1 MGKGKIGAQCAHAAV
16 AVVERVADS
25 QPHILDAWE
34 ENGQA
39 KICLRADSTATL
51 VRVFF
56 WRRVRREVNG
66 RRGVGEN
73 GSLRMLRLQIKV
85 GHGPRDTK
93 TSYNTPPT
101 FYTIRQTKL
110 ARQAKKA
117 GLPAYLVADAGR
129 TQVAPGSKTVLAIGP
144 GPKSALDAITG
155 TLKLL

>member
-1 MGKGKIGAQCAHAAV
+1 MKGSSDVLVAGALVALGYALRAIVERFSWTDEPYKMVLVVNDELKMGKGKIGAQCAHAAV

-25 QPHILDAWE
+25 QPHVLDAWE

-51 VRVFF
+51 
-56 WRRVRREVNG
+56 
-66 RRGVGEN
+66 
-73 GSLRMLRLQIKV
+73 
-85 GHGPRDTK
+85 
-93 TSYNTPPT
+93 
-101 FYTIRQTKL
+101 TKL